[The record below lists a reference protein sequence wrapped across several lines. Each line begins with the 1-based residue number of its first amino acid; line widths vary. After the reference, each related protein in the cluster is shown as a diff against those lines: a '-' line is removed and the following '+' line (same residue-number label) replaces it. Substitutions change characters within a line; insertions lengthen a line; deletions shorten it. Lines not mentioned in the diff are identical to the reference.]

1 MPREVG
7 SWTQDKLKILRQYLP
22 VYLLA
27 TTKALERIYID
38 AFAGPGLNRVRA
50 GNLTIDG
57 SPLIALDA
65 RARNR
70 TRFDRLFFIERD
82 PAVAAEL
89 RGVLNTRDKTQRA
102 SVIDGD
108 VNKELPR
115 LITKLPRRSPTFVF
129 VDPEGIE
136 PQWTTI
142 EAIAPWRTELLIN
155 FPLGMSINRN
165 PDSAKVTA
173 YFGTDQWRE
182 VWNSTRPKRSSALL
196 RLYKERLRRLGYR
209 YTTEDDRLIKTSGG
223 RRLYYLVFVSKVL
236 PAKKIMTWVLGQ
248 PDSVGQTRMDMRVGD
263 YP

>member
-1 MPREVG
+1 MPRQVG

-22 VYLLA
+22 GYLLA
-27 TTKALERIYID
+27 TTRALERIYID
-38 AFAGPGLNRVRA
+38 AFAGPGLNRLR
-50 GNLTIDG
+50 GKNRTIDG

-65 RARNR
+65 CAQNG
-70 TRFDRLFFIERD
+70 TKFDRLFFIERD
-82 PAVAAEL
+82 PAVAAQL
-89 RGVLNTRDKTQRA
+89 RGVLNSRDKTQRA
-102 SVIDGD
+102 SVINGD

-165 PDSAKVTA
+165 PDSDKVTA
-173 YFGTDQWRE
+173 YFGTAQWRAL
-182 VWNSTRPKRSSALL
+182 WNSPRRTHELL
-196 RLYKERLRRLGYR
+196 QLYKERLRRLGYR

-223 RRLYYLVFVSKVL
+223 QHLYYLVFVSKVL

-263 YP
+263 HP